1 MQQIGFSTKI
11 SRRLDGISEEQH
23 IARFGDAN
31 SRAAAHKV
39 ALEAEAAKDRLEAEL
54 EFDLSSDSDTDTERE
69 QPASNRLQMPVTP
82 PDLRTPGGCLM
93 RDTDSDSE
101 SGGEGCPVNAARASL
116 SLQRLKNV
124 VCNPEDGYEYMRE
137 YEEPSGWAGA
147 TVGQSGGKF
156 VYKRCDRSRG
166 LPCAGPTGFQKDFSL
181 GVFFIW
187 NAQCEEYEMEAIT
200 GEYVE
205 AHKNE
210 FDWNFLPNHAT
221 RMEKSQIWA
230 LRTNHDTRQARG
242 MALAV
247 DKFGMCSPFR
257 FPPVIPLPPT
267 PGPYYDP
274 SPPPPPIVLLTDIL
288 VLNIVAQYVDERLL
302 AEQLS
307 NKFSPANVLVP
318 SQRSLPGGIPFV
330 HPMQLFTCSRCWS
343 DRCSCT
349 EEQKEEKKNRS
360 RGRIPELMELD
371 GHNSTECPDECNPVV
386 CQIRP
391 RILLRH
397 YFQVCWRLYDRST
410 LLSTRK
416 ARIRRDSWISK

>member
-1 MQQIGFSTKI
+1 M
-11 SRRLDGISEEQH
+11 
-23 IARFGDAN
+23 ARFGDAN

-39 ALEAEAAKDRLEAEL
+39 ALAAEAAKDRLEAEL

-82 PDLRTPGGCLM
+82 PDLRTPGGRLM

-124 VCNPEDGYEYMRE
+124 VCNPEDGYQYKRE

-205 AHKNE
+205 AHKDE
-210 FDWNFLPNHAT
+210 FDWNYLPNHAT

-247 DKFGMCSPFR
+247 DKFGMCVPFR

-267 PGPYYDP
+267 PVPYYDP
-274 SPPPPPIVLLTDIL
+274 SPPPP
-288 VLNIVAQYVDERLL
+288 
-302 AEQLS
+302 
-307 NKFSPANVLVP
+307 
-318 SQRSLPGGIPFV
+318 
-330 HPMQLFTCSRCWS
+330 HP
-343 DRCSCT
+343 
-349 EEQKEEKKNRS
+349 
-360 RGRIPELMELD
+360 
-371 GHNSTECPDECNPVV
+371 
-386 CQIRP
+386 
-391 RILLRH
+391 
-397 YFQVCWRLYDRST
+397 
-410 LLSTRK
+410 
-416 ARIRRDSWISK
+416 